1 MDHKKY
7 KELLE
12 LMILDELNETEK
24 IDLENHFLECKEC
37 LEEYNQLI
45 KMNYLIKSEKPSFPN
60 NFELQNARNRLFI
73 EIEKL
78 QEPQSLIKKLK
89 NFYADV
95 FSQKYTLAFGSVA
108 LVLVGLTIGYLLFNR
123 ESAPKNYFA
132 ENEIDLDKIE
142 KGELKITDV
151 SLPKSFS
158 NTDEY
163 VFKLGEND
171 PKIYKGNLND
181 ETIQKLLAITFS
193 ETENPGYK
201 IKTANT
207 LIDFMPK
214 NFKPDKKIKE
224 VFINTV
230 KFDNNPG
237 VRKSALQAL
246 INFQFDDEIR
256 DALLYTL
263 QNDDNASNRMDAINV
278 LLTMNVNKDSIDH
291 KVKCELEQKISNEEN
306 SIVKLRTTKFLLGE
320 K

>member
-12 LMILDELNETEK
+12 LRILDELSEPEK
-24 IDLENHFLECKEC
+24 IDLENHFMECTEC
-37 LEEYNQLI
+37 LEEYNQLN
-45 KMNYLIKSEKPSFPN
+45 KMNSLIKKEKASFPN
-60 NFELQNARNRLFI
+60 TYELQNARNRLFN

-78 QEPQSLIKKLK
+78 REPQSFFSRLK
-89 NFYADV
+89 DFYSGNFD
-95 FSQKYTLAFGSVA
+95 QKYTLAFGSII
-108 LVLVGLTIGYLLFNR
+108 LILIGLTIGYLLFNR
-123 ESAPKNYFA
+123 ETAPKNYFT

-142 KGELKITDV
+142 NGEVKITDV

-158 NTDEY
+158 NADEY
-163 VFKLGEND
+163 VFRLGENN

-193 ETENPGYK
+193 ETENPGFK
-201 IKTANT
+201 IKTANA
-207 LIDFMPK
+207 LIDFMPQ

-237 VRKSALQAL
+237 VRKIALQAL

-278 LLTMNVNKDSIDH
+278 LLTMNVNKDLIDN
-291 KVKCELEQKISNEEN
+291 KVKSELEQKILNEEN